1 MNKNQNKE
9 NTNRI
14 SRQQCRIWY
23 RCHWRNQ
30 ITTT

>member
-14 SRQQCRIWY
+14 PRQRHQIWY
-23 RCHWRNQ
+23 RCR
-30 ITTT
+30 

>member
-14 SRQQCRIWY
+14 PRQWRQIWY
-23 RCHWRNQ
+23 RCH
-30 ITTT
+30 

>member
-14 SRQQCRIWY
+14 PRQRRQIWY
-23 RCHWRNQ
+23 RCRWRNQ